1 MAASSNAIRAGA
13 AFVELFIRD
22 NLTAPLDKI
31 GKRLAAWGS
40 SLVTIGSRIFAAGAA
55 ASGALVAMATSFA
68 RTGSEL
74 ERVAATIGISVESLS
89 ELRYAAEQSGMSF
102 EELQNAFKGID
113 NFLGQLR
120 SGSAEA
126 VQTLGQLGLSVTDL
140 QGRNPEQVFE
150 ILGNAISGIQ
160 DPTLRAALAMK
171 TLGEA
176 GLKALPMFREGAAG
190 LTRLREEARALGIQV
205 SSQDARAATQL
216 GQAWSR
222 VLAIL
227 NAGIFAI
234 GAGLAPVLTRA
245 ANIITGFIAG
255 VVRWIQ
261 NNRALVQTIFAIT
274 VGVMAAGAAIAT
286 LGGILVIVGLATS
299 GLAAAIGAVLSAMTF
314 LLSPVGLV
322 IAAVGTL
329 AYAFRN
335 QLAGVFSPLTNALS
349 VWIGEMRRSLSAALA
364 FLAAGDFES
373 AFRVVATELQN
384 IWDQVAEFL
393 QTTWDQALDY
403 LRETWD
409 SWADFFQDT
418 WDMAVNAVL
427 AVWETFKTRYHRQIE
442 VATNA
447 WDGFCTGMLA
457 SFHEAIEGMLVALEV
472 LQGALQA
479 ATAGMSTL
487 FASGNQSSITNLAS
501 NVVGGAVGALGPVI
515 NEATGFA
522 GDVAANFEANQNNTA
537 VERENERQDRRN
549 QLARE
554 REGRDI
560 GREFDRMVRDELLR
574 MERERQRVE
583 AEWTEALTPG
593 PQTATTLAG
602 AGANLN
608 TAVRAAQP
616 LGTFNAFAVGG
627 MFASDRYARETAANT
642 AQVAEQAR
650 QINARLQA
658 VLEYS

>member
-40 SLVTIGSRIFAAGAA
+40 SLVTIGSRIFAAGSA
-55 ASGALVAMATSFA
+55 ASGALVAMSTSFA
-68 RTGSEL
+68 VTGSEL
-74 ERVAATIGISVESLS
+74 ERIAATIGISVESLS

-126 VQTLGQLGLSVTDL
+126 VQTLGQLGLSVADL
-140 QGRNPEQVFE
+140 QGKNPEQVFE
-150 ILGNAISGIQ
+150 ILGDAISEIQ

-176 GLKALPMFREGAAG
+176 GLKALPMFREGAAS
-190 LTRLREEARALGIQV
+190 LNRLREEARALGIQV
-205 SSQDARAATQL
+205 SSQDARAATLL
-216 GQAWSR
+216 GQAWGR

-227 NAGIFAI
+227 SAGIFAI

-245 ANIITGFIAG
+245 ANIITGLIAG

-274 VGVMAAGAAIAT
+274 VGVMAAGAAIVA
-286 LGGILVIVGLATS
+286 LGGILVIVGLAAS
-299 GLAAAIGAVLSAMTF
+299 GLAAAIGAVLSVMTF

-329 AYAFRN
+329 AYALRN

-373 AFRVVATELQN
+373 AFRVVATESQN

-393 QTTWDQALDY
+393 QTTWDQGLDY
-403 LRETWD
+403 LRETWN
-409 SWADFFQDT
+409 SWTDFFQDT
-418 WDMAVNAVL
+418 WDTAVNAVL
-427 AVWETFKTRYHRQIE
+427 AVWSTFKTRYHSQIE
-442 VATNA
+442 VATIA
-447 WDGFCTGMLA
+447 WDGFCAGMFG
-457 SFHEAIEGMLVALEV
+457 SFQEAIAGMLVALDV
-472 LQGALQA
+472 LQAALQT

-487 FASGNQSSITNLAS
+487 FGSGNQSSIVNLAS
-501 NVVGGAVGALGPVI
+501 NVVGGAVGTLGMAT
-515 NEATGFA
+515 NEATGF
-522 GDVAANFEANQNNTA
+522 GTDVIASFETNQNNTA
-537 VERENERQDRRN
+537 NERESERQVRLGQLTRDRN
-549 QLARE
+549 A
-554 REGRDI
+554 RDI

-574 MERERQRVE
+574 MERQRQRVE
-583 AEWTEALTPG
+583 SEWTEALTPG
-593 PQTATTLAG
+593 QQPATTLAG

-642 AQVAEQAR
+642 AQVAEQTR